1 MEAKVVTASTAHW
14 EIVVY
19 WRWEYMGFWSMRFH
33 DLRHTFAT
41 MAISNGVDVKMLS
54 SISNQL
60 LYLSTWFRMNT
71 TIRL

>member
-1 MEAKVVTASTAHW
+1 MVGKIL
-14 EIVVY
+14 EI
-19 WRWEYMGFWSMRFH
+19 GFTGDFGYMRFH

>member
-1 MEAKVVTASTAHW
+1 MVGKIL
-14 EIVVY
+14 EISFTGDFGY
-19 WRWEYMGFWSMRFH
+19 MRFH

-41 MAISNGVDVKMLS
+41 MAISNSVDVKMLS

>member
-33 DLRHTFAT
+33 DLRHTCAT
-41 MAISNGVDVKMLS
+41 RAIER
-54 SISNQL
+54 SISLKVLQL
-60 LYLSTWFRMNT
+60 LWGQTYNLCASDQ
-71 TIRL
+71 

>member
-1 MEAKVVTASTAHW
+1 MVGRILGISFTGDFG
-14 EIVVY
+14 Y
-19 WRWEYMGFWSMRFH
+19 MRFH